1 MAEHID
7 YTKIQSL
14 TDFSYKTVRK
24 RLEAAGVK
32 PVGESGKS
40 ILFDSAAALAA
51 VFSTGSAEG
60 DLTAEKIKLTQE
72 QSRKLSRENDIEEG
86 KVAPLSILHDALV
99 AVGQQIVSILE
110 ALPLEMKRSNPRLAG
125 HDIMVARKAIHRAC
139 NAISAIQLEGY
150 DDK

>member
-86 KVAPLSILHDALV
+86 KIAPLSVLEDALTK
-99 AVGQQIVSILE
+99 VGQRIVAIME
-110 ALPLEMKRSNPRLAG
+110 ALPLEMKRANPRLTG
-125 HDIMVARKAIHRAC
+125 HDITTTRKAIHRVC
-139 NAISAIQLEGY
+139 DAIAEIQLEEHQA
-150 DDK
+150 